1 MFHHN
6 KNNIVSNISLFLYI
20 LYNSPIFFLL
30 YHTPFPYKGLAIVF
44 LFFVATL
51 LLFENRAMVSPGL
64 V

>member
-1 MFHHN
+1 MSTLV
-6 KNNIVSNISLFLYI
+6 KSLYR